1 MRLTMT
7 LAATAGLVLAAD
19 AEKTAQSLVPLAVLD
34 QKAQERVDGKA
45 FIPLAPESD
54 AVFAKIESLEAPGSG
69 RVPNYLRAAALL
81 PNTVEP
87 MSTLIKTFLYAGTIA
102 PETKLGM
109 ALRIAQINQSPYT
122 AAHLQRLLKA
132 SEHGQLVL
140 ASIKSEKLTVLTPA
154 EQLALSYAEGMTR
167 DIHAPSDAE
176 FQRTRA
182 WYNDSQIVELSFTV
196 CLFNYFTRFV
206 EGLHLPVE
214 PWVKDTLPSPPK
226 ERLESNP
233 ARVALFTD
241 LEMEAGQRLLEQ
253 VKSPTNPASSL
264 GLGIANSQ
272 RAMFRVPELGAAWRN
287 FGTSARAYDSV
298 SRETKLQVSFAVS
311 MANGCRYCTIHQVTG
326 LHRLGVKSAKLVSM
340 KKDDSSLTPREKV
353 AVLFARKL
361 TAKPASIA
369 ENDYDALRAEFGQQ
383 GALEVLMQTCNFA
396 FMNRFTD
403 GLRLPSEDEAIKIYR
418 ETYGADFTPG
428 FGAPSRPK

>member
-1 MRLTMT
+1 MRFVMT
-7 LAATAGLVLAAD
+7 FVATAGLVLAAD
-19 AEKTAQSLVPLAVLD
+19 IGKTKSSFAPLAVLD
-34 QKAQERVDGKA
+34 RQAQERIASQA
-45 FIPLAPESD
+45 FVPLAPESD
-54 AVFAKIESLEAPGSG
+54 AVFAKVDSLESPGSG

-87 MSTLIKTFLYAGTIA
+87 MSRLIKTFLYAGTIA

-109 ALRIAQINQSPYT
+109 ALRIAQANHSPYT
-122 AAHLQRLLKA
+122 AAHMQRLLKA
-132 SEHGQLVL
+132 SEHGKAML
-140 ASIKSEKLTVLTPA
+140 AAIKSEKLAALTPA
-154 EQLALSYAEGMTR
+154 EQLALSYADGMTR

-176 FQRTRA
+176 FQRVRG

-226 ERLESNP
+226 DHLEPSP
-233 ARVALFTD
+233 VRVALFSD

-253 VKSPTNPASSL
+253 AKSPTNPAASL

-287 FGTSARAYDSV
+287 FGAVARAYDSV
-298 SRETKLQVSFAVS
+298 SREIKLQVSFAVS
-311 MANGCRYCTIHQVTG
+311 TANGCRYCTLHQVTG
-326 LHRLGVKSAKLVSM
+326 LHRLGVKPAKLVSM
-340 KKDDSSLTPREKV
+340 KKDDFSLTPREKA

-361 TAKPASIA
+361 TADPASITSA
-369 ENDYDALRAEFGQQ
+369 DYDALRAEFGQQ
-383 GALEVLMQTCNFA
+383 GAMEVLMQTCNFA

-418 ETYGADFTPG
+418 EVYGADF
-428 FGAPSRPK
+428 KK

>member
-1 MRLTMT
+1 MRVTFL
-7 LAATAGLVLAAD
+7 LAIAIGMLPMVG
-19 AEKTAQSLVPLAVLD
+19 AEKVQD
-34 QKAQERVDGKA
+34 A
-45 FIPLAPESD
+45 FVQLAPESD
-54 AVFAKIESLEAPGSG
+54 PIFAKIDSLEAPGSG

-81 PNTVEP
+81 PKTVEP
-87 MSTLIKTFLYAGTIA
+87 MSRLIKTFLYAGTIE

-109 ALRIAQINQSPYT
+109 ALRIAQANESPY
-122 AAHLQRLLKA
+122 AIAHMQRLLKA
-132 SEHGQLVL
+132 SDRGKTIL
-140 ASIKSEKLTVLTPA
+140 AAIQSEKLASLTPA
-154 EQLALSYAEGMTR
+154 EQLALNYATEMTR
-167 DIHAPSDAE
+167 DIHAPNDAE
-176 FQRTRA
+176 FRKVRG

-206 EGLHLPVE
+206 EGLNLPLE
-214 PWVKDTLPSPPK
+214 PWVRDTLPSPPK
-226 ERLESNP
+226 ERLEPNP
-233 ARVALFTD
+233 ARVALFSD
-241 LEMEAGQRLLEQ
+241 LEMEAGRQLQ
-253 VKSPTNPASSL
+253 DQAKSPTNPASSL

-287 FGTSARAYDSV
+287 FGSV
-298 SRETKLQVSFAVS
+298 SRSYDAVTREIKLQVSFAVS

-326 LHRLGVKSAKLVSM
+326 LHRLGVKPEKLVSM

-369 ENDYDALRAEFGQQ
+369 VADYDAVRAEFGEQ
-383 GALEVLMQTCNFA
+383 GAMEVLMQVCNFA

-418 ETYGADFTPG
+418 ETYGSDFT
-428 FGAPSRPK
+428 R